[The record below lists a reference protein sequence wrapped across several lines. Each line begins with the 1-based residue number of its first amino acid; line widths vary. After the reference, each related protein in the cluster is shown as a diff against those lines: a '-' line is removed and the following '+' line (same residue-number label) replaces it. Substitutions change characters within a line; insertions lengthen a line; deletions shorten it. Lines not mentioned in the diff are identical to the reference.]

1 MSDTHRRVARL
12 RTIAGHLRGIQRME
26 REGAYC
32 IDIIK
37 QTQAVQAALDKFA
50 GLVLEQHLTTCV
62 TDTIRSADEHERE
75 RVVTELVQVYAP
87 LIDGEEPGE
96 QFVLRRLDY
105 LRKVERD
112 VQQIEQLVT
121 SDAYCIDVI
130 RQAQQVKAALERF
143 NTRIL
148 SDHLNGCV
156 TDAIRGEKATERE
169 HKLRELMQLFTTAN
183 TLQSA

>member
-87 LIDGEEPGE
+87 LIDGAEPGE
-96 QFVLRRLDY
+96 QFVLPRLDY

-121 SDAYCIDVI
+121 SDALHRRYPASTAGQSGVGAVQHPYSVRPPQRLC
-130 RQAQQVKAALERF
+130 
-143 NTRIL
+143 
-148 SDHLNGCV
+148 NGC
-156 TDAIRGEKATERE
+156 DSRGEGNQART
-169 HKLRELMQLFTTAN
+169 QA
-183 TLQSA
+183 S